1 MNNCILSSVNVGQL
15 NISCGQ
21 VLSSNGILD
30 NDNKIKTEALAI
42 SRVFSSIDD
51 IDENA
56 TAKETKSKI
65 NEILSALRGTLAVV
79 CAIFASFALADSLD
93 PSDKD
98 GIQQNNIPGN
108 VHMYTKDQIDYMM
121 SPTNQYAMFI
131 IPLNCQLDDHFTT
144 FELKASTNNFTAANE
159 WDRIV
164 FWSMSTHADIEQLVD
179 GSSNVVNCDAMRL
192 YIENIPRYYDKFAT
206 NIIDASQLAT
216 NSAAID
222 SRRYTRI
229 SNSFAVNNDYVLD
242 TEDLYYV
249 ASYVV
254 IVDASLCRK
263 HLPAEEWLKSS
274 NNELVWAYSR
284 ARASGV
290 EKDQHGRILW
300 RPIAPVRWFNSLPK
314 WADCEPIDKFD
325 ESILLSKTK
334 TRKQTNEDNNENWNS
349 SISNSCI
356 YNILRCRVQHSTQHR
371 TAACGYSQ

>member
-229 SNSFAVNNDYVLD
+229 SNSFAVNNDYVLE

-325 ESILLSKTK
+325 ESI
-334 TRKQTNEDNNENWNS
+334 
-349 SISNSCI
+349 
-356 YNILRCRVQHSTQHR
+356 
-371 TAACGYSQ
+371 